1 MQKKRARSEII
12 QFYTFLFENRRR
24 RSLPAGNDQL
34 HVAAEIVQIPV
45 GGGAEPQAGA
55 AVPACQLHRVPADLH
70 AVIVAAAAA
79 GDTVG
84 PGGDVL
90 ELRT

>member
-1 MQKKRARSEII
+1 M
-12 QFYTFLFENRRR
+12 
-24 RSLPAGNDQL
+24 
-34 HVAAEIVQIPV
+34 AAEIVQIPV

-70 AVIVAAAAA
+70 AVIVAAATA

-90 ELRT
+90 ELREVKASASPLFSCAFSLEMAMLASRR